1 MSQKPNPPARKEP
14 GPPTGVV
21 LGESIGRKPP
31 RPDRRTLFG
40 SLAFHA
46 VLAGAVLTVGAISAR
61 NTPAF
66 ETYAVKIFS
75 PPPQVEGP
83 PTPKP
88 EVAAPTIVQ
97 QPEPEPKPTPPKR
110 VNETKRPEQTPTEK
124 PIEKPKKPEPVAGEN
139 PDPKSSG
146 GENLDVDISGQEFPF
161 PDYLANIIRQMDRYF
176 RWNGS
181 GNPSA
186 VVAFAINRDGT
197 VGNIKVVERSGDIM
211 FDAETMSAVEIA
223 GKRGAF
229 GPLPEGWLQDRLW
242 VRFRFIPP
250 GR

>member
-1 MSQKPNPPARKEP
+1 MSRKPVPTSRMEP
-14 GPPTGVV
+14 GPSKGII
-21 LGESIGRKPP
+21 LGESIGRRPP

-40 SLAFHA
+40 SFAFHI
-46 VLAGAVLTVGAISAR
+46 VLVGAILTLGAISAHK
-61 NTPAF
+61 TQVF
-66 ETYAVKIFS
+66 EQYAVKIYS
-75 PPPQVEGP
+75 PPPQVEGTP
-83 PTPKP
+83 PPKP

-97 QPEPEPKPTPPKR
+97 QPKPEPKPTPPKR
-110 VNETKRPEQTPTEK
+110 VNENKRPEQTPTEK
-124 PIEKPKKPEPVAGEN
+124 PPEKKPEPVKGET
-139 PDPKSSG
+139 PDPKSAG

-161 PDYLANIIRQMDRYF
+161 PEYLANIIRQMDRYF
-176 RWNGS
+176 RWNGN

-186 VVAFAINRDGT
+186 VVAFAINRDGS
-197 VGNIKVVERSGDIM
+197 VGNIRVVERSGDIL

-229 GPLPEGWLQDRLW
+229 GPLPEGWVQDRLW